1 MSVNES
7 ASIVKFQVVEFT
19 AVMSVK
25 GVPLS
30 ILYCADPEISLS
42 KVAVMMI
49 LWPAPRRLFGWA
61 TESVNVTSGVQG
73 IPHRGKKLGRE
84 FTGAERLKFVLLGL
98 CSTHQHDISESN
110 ADADLNILFIL
121 EIDLTSQPP
130 IGWLKFEAKLKVLS
144 AVVTLPT
151 FQPLIFILKLEAFSK
166 VEVSSWISEVSQLLI
181 SLLKEVAFLNTEL
194 SLVQFVT
201 SKVITVLDT
210 PADWPLLNNTAPSN
224 ILSMFS
230 KLEVVQF
237 DMSWLKTSAPKNI
250 WRMLST
256 DVTIQLF
263 KLLLLKLS
271 AFWNIA
277 NILFTLETFQ
287 LDKSPLNAEAFKN
300 IHDISSAAEVSQLSK
315 LKTPGAWPEL
325 KLGLLLNIPWKFVTF
340 WGFQPE
346 ISWLKFESI
355 NISDILVAVDTS
367 HPVISL
373 VKELAPL
380 NILYILTGKLK
391 IQLDNSLSKDV
402 APQNIP
408 AVLLTFVMSQL
419 EMFPLK
425 LSFLWNMERICL
437 TLEVSH
443 AS

>member
-1 MSVNES
+1 M
-7 ASIVKFQVVEFT
+7 AS
-19 AVMSVK
+19 
-25 GVPLS
+25 
-30 ILYCADPEISLS
+30 
-42 KVAVMMI
+42 
-49 LWPAPRRLFGWA
+49 
-61 TESVNVTSGVQG
+61 
-73 IPHRGKKLGRE
+73 
-84 FTGAERLKFVLLGL
+84 
-98 CSTHQHDISESN
+98 
-110 ADADLNILFIL
+110 
-121 EIDLTSQPP
+121 
-130 IGWLKFEAKLKVLS
+130 
-144 AVVTLPT
+144 
-151 FQPLIFILKLEAFSK
+151 
-166 VEVSSWISEVSQLLI
+166 
-181 SLLKEVAFLNTEL
+181 LNTEL

-224 ILSMFS
+224 ILSMLF
-230 KLEVVQF
+230 KLEVIQF
-237 DMSWLKTSAPKNI
+237 DKSWLKISVKANI

-277 NILFTLETFQ
+277 NISFTLETFQ
-287 LDKSPLNAEAFKN
+287 LDKSPLNAEASKN

-325 KLGLLLNIPWKFVTF
+325 KLGFSRNIPWKLVTF

-373 VKELAPL
+373 LKEVASL
-380 NILYILTGKLK
+380 NILYILTGELK

-408 AVLLTFVMSQL
+408 AVLLTFLISQL
-419 EMFPLK
+419 EMSPLK
-425 LSFLWNMERICL
+425 LLFLWNMERICL